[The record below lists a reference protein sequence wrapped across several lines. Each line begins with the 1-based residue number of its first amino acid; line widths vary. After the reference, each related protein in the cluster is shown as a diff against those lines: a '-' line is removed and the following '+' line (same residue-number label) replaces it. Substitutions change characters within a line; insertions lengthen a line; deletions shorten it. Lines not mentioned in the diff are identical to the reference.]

1 MSRWPSRAGMLIQEL
16 WSGEMPC
23 DKKGSGGGVGF
34 VSKKQR
40 TKGLLTYMTVYC
52 VIEAQ
57 GG

>member
-1 MSRWPSRAGMLIQEL
+1 MLIQEL
-16 WSGEMPC
+16 WSGELLC

-40 TKGLLTYMTVYC
+40 RKGLLTYMTVYC